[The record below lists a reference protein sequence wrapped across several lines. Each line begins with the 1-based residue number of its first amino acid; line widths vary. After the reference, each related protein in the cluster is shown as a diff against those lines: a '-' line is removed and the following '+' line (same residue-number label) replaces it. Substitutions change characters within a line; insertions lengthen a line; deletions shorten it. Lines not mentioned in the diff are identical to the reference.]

1 MSIIKQIDYI
11 DGGYH
16 YNTAEVLEVKDY
28 VTAHLT
34 EVVDDVVV
42 RDGGEVWFPVDN
54 MPFELTEE
62 DIDEINNPKTE
73 VEDEEIQ

>member
-1 MSIIKQIDYI
+1 MIEKKIDFDGYNIAEIISINKADEPLCNLKQ
-11 DGGYH
+11 
-16 YNTAEVLEVKDY
+16 
-28 VTAHLT
+28 
-34 EVVDDVVV
+34 VDENGNIIRHDSNIS
-42 RDGGEVWFPVDN
+42 FPVDN

>member
-1 MSIIKQIDYI
+1 MITKQIDF
-11 DGGYH
+11 DG
-16 YNTAEVLEVKDY
+16 YNIAEIVSINE
-28 VTAHLT
+28 A
-34 EVVDDVVV
+34 
-42 RDGGEVWFPVDN
+42 GEPLCNLKQFDESGNIIRHDSNISFPVDN